1 MKHYIATAFAASAL
15 LAAPA
20 WAQDMPSE
28 EPEDSAPPAQI
39 QDKGEAIVSESQQKP
54 AEPAPVELTE
64 SAREVVERMTLDAR
78 DKALEAAED
87 GVVFVIG
94 KARGTCPNPV
104 GSKAFIKAKRIL
116 SMIAYLDAKRQI
128 AEAFYSNV
136 SASLAS
142 ATVGTEESADDEV
155 VAAKAAIADKTA
167 KLADLVRMLDEKEAD
182 RLAGCSVADMA
193 AGALEGVVKR
203 INPQFSKDAVDAEK
217 AENIARIQDAIKEV
231 RAELAEFEKIA
242 EAAQERIQAKYT
254 SKFEQTSHMHIYG
267 AKIIYQADSWNKADG
282 DYEVACAVV
291 FSPKLQEQA
300 CLALM
305 GKQEKREGFENNPTA
320 SRWVTQNREL
330 LQTWVG
336 ARQIIDKNGR
346 LQIVGIGIAD
356 ADVPNAERDKQELF
370 AETSAKMNAIFG
382 LYSEVASDIA
392 TEENLV
398 KKDDDTFSEKE
409 MDKAMKAME
418 SKFKRDFSGLKP
430 IGTTHKVIE
439 KRSGKPVFISV
450 YTIDPATSKCA
461 NAVLESSTVLAN
473 LGEIASQRK
482 RGLKDGLD
490 ASHEAVKRSTVE
502 YDKAKAGA
510 KASADANTAAKDAAV
525 NGIKVQGGGTQGG
538 GKTRARGGEAIEGV
552 ISGGD
557 VDMDW

>member
-1 MKHYIATAFAASAL
+1 MNTKYICSALASASL
-15 LAAPA
+15 LTTPVF
-20 WAQDMPSE
+20 AQDMPAE
-28 EPEDSAPPAQI
+28 KTDAPAQI
-39 QDKGEAIVSESQQKP
+39 QDKGEAIVSENQQKP
-54 AEPAPVELTE
+54 EDPVPAGLTKTAKDVVDDMTQAAQAKADEDAE
-64 SAREVVERMTLDAR
+64 
-78 DKALEAAED
+78 K
-87 GVVFVIG
+87 GVVCVIG
-94 KARGTCPNPV
+94 SARGTCPNPV

-116 SMIAYLDAKRQI
+116 SMLAYLDAKRKV

-142 ATVGTEESADDEV
+142 ATVGTEESAEDDV
-155 VAAKAAIADKTA
+155 IAAKAAIADKTA
-167 KLADLVRMLDEKEAD
+167 KLADLVRMLDEKEAE

-193 AGALEGVVKR
+193 SGALEGVVKR
-203 INPQFSKDAVDAEK
+203 INPQFDKGAVEAEK
-217 AENIARIQDAIKEV
+217 EEAIAKIQTAIKDV

-254 SKFEQTSHMHIYG
+254 SKFEQSSHMHIYG

-300 CLALM
+300 CLSLM
-305 GKQEKREGFENNPTA
+305 GKQENREGFENNP
-320 SRWVTQNREL
+320 SVREWVSQNREL

-382 LYSEVASDIA
+382 LYSEVASNLA

-409 MDKAMKAME
+409 MDSAMKAMQ
-418 SKFKRDFSGLKP
+418 SKFDRSFSGLKP
-430 IGTTHKVIE
+430 IGATRKAIE

-450 YTIDPATSKCA
+450 YTIDPATAKCA
-461 NAVLESSTVLAN
+461 DAVLESSTVLAN

-482 RGLKDGLD
+482 RGLKDGLN
-490 ASHEAVKRSTVE
+490 ASHEAVKKSTVE
-502 YDKAKAGA
+502 YDKAKSSA

-538 GKTRARGGEAIEGV
+538 GTTRARGEAVEGV
-552 ISGGD
+552 ISGGN